1 MIKTDLVIIGAGIA
15 GISAAIYAKRSGIE
29 PTILE
34 GNGVGG
40 QLLFME
46 SVDNYAGLPPGTK
59 GSELISSLNETLE
72 KLGLEPVNEKVTGVA
87 PGEPGIVLS
96 AGEVSYQAKAIIV
109 ATGAAF
115 KRLGIP
121 GEDEFVGKGV
131 SYCAVC
137 DGFFFRGLDVAVV
150 GGGNTAVEE
159 ALYLA
164 NFCRTVYL
172 VHRKNTLRA
181 MDYLQKDLE
190 SRPNVK
196 LVLET
201 RVTAIV
207 GSQKLE
213 KLILEGAGG
222 VSELAVSGL
231 FVAVGVRPGTDIF
244 KGLLETDES
253 GFILTDENLR
263 TSRENI
269 WACGDCRLRPLRQLI
284 TAASE
289 GALAALE
296 VYRFLKGGYI
306 SV

>member
-1 MIKTDLVIIGAGIA
+1 MNKADLVIIGAGIA
-15 GISAAIYAKRSGIE
+15 GISAAVYAKRSGIE
-29 PTILE
+29 PVIFE
-34 GNGVGG
+34 GGSIGG

-46 SVDNYAGLPPGTK
+46 SVDNYAGLKPGTK
-59 GSELISSLNETLE
+59 GSEMTAALIETLG
-72 KLGLEPVNEKVTGVA
+72 KLKIEPINER
-87 PGEPGIVLS
+87 ISQLS
-96 AGEVSYQAKAIIV
+96 ADESGILLTAESAAYQTKAVIL
-109 ATGAAF
+109 ATGASF

-150 GGGNTAVEE
+150 GGGNTAIEE

-172 VHRKNTLRA
+172 IHRKNTLRA
-181 MDYLQKDLE
+181 MEYLKQELKKHTNIKTILE
-190 SRPNVK
+190 SQVTVIKGSQTLEK
-196 LVLET
+196 LVLE
-201 RVTAIV
+201 
-207 GSQKLE
+207 GPKGL
-213 KLILEGAGG
+213 
-222 VSELAVSGL
+222 SELPVSGL
-231 FVAVGVRPGTDIF
+231 FVAIGVRPNTEAF
-244 KGLLETDES
+244 KGFIDTDDN
-253 GFILTDENLR
+253 GFILTGNDLR
-263 TSRENI
+263 ASRPDV
-269 WACGDCRLRPLRQLI
+269 WACGDCRVRPLRQLI